1 MLFFSCQE
9 KKKENTKSSFK
20 TEKIEEI
27 KELENV
33 EIKKVEL
40 EKQEIFF
47 NTINIFPKDTIINSW
62 NLSFKQISLYDF
74 KSLSK
79 KQISTDFQQNETSEF
94 LTKKDSCYYLTLF
107 TNEKDTL
114 CNFDDGEYYEKY
126 SLKGFSKKTNTL
138 IFHWENW
145 EEAHSILINLNENK
159 HWVLCPEYEVSPD
172 KNRLVTF
179 SNYIDN
185 PIYEENEL
193 FLYELTDYSVN
204 QICRFSNVH
213 YGVFSTRWTDVNTIL
228 IEIKKV
234 NFESFKAKESYFFEI
249 NIKTPYNKEVYN

>member
-74 KSLSK
+74 KSLRKSK
-79 KQISTDFQQNETSEF
+79 FQR
-94 LTKKDSCYYLTLF
+94 
-107 TNEKDTL
+107 
-114 CNFDDGEYYEKY
+114 
-126 SLKGFSKKTNTL
+126 
-138 IFHWENW
+138 IF
-145 EEAHSILINLNENK
+145 NK
-159 HWVLCPEYEVSPD
+159 M
-172 KNRLVTF
+172 RLV
-179 SNYIDN
+179 
-185 PIYEENEL
+185 
-193 FLYELTDYSVN
+193 
-204 QICRFSNVH
+204 
-213 YGVFSTRWTDVNTIL
+213 
-228 IEIKKV
+228 
-234 NFESFKAKESYFFEI
+234 NF
-249 NIKTPYNKEVYN
+249 